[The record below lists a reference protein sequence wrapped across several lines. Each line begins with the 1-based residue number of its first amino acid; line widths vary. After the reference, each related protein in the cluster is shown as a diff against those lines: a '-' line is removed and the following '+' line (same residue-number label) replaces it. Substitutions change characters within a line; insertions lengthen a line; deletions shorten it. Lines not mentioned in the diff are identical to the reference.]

1 MSNKKNHKLF
11 TVEDC
16 ENLGIQNVHELY
28 KKHVNASRVALL
40 SSFGFGNDL
49 ASYSQGAYIYTRSK
63 KKILDFTGGIG
74 VLNHGHNHPRI
85 IKVRKK
91 FQEDLRMEVH
101 RNFFSPY
108 IAALGHNISAIL
120 PGDLNYSFFVNSGSE
135 SVEWALKTAFKYHN
149 GNRNSVLYSD
159 IAFHGKLF
167 GSESVTSSP
176 ENSFN
181 YPKIAKTYKFK
192 FNNIDSV
199 ISLINKLVGKNNKT
213 DVAAIIVEPFNVSN
227 LIGCRENFLRDLRDL
242 CTEYN
247 IVLIFDEVYSGWCK
261 TGPLFNFMQFDNI
274 IPDVLCTAK
283 SIGGGKSSIAGLIT
297 RKSIFKKAFD
307 TPSSANL
314 QTTTYYGFG
323 EETVTAIEAIN
334 IIKEENFEEKAKQ
347 IQILL
352 ERQLNKLKS
361 RYPKIIK
368 EIRGSGAIFGLF
380 IKTPNKMISKAANF
394 LPGELFRDPRFVE
407 KLILSSIINDLYE
420 NSQILTFTSLGRDLH
435 LIISPPLIVNDDQI
449 QYFVSSLDKTL
460 SKGIMRLVSSFAK
473 NKLLRRYAK

>member
-1 MSNKKNHKLF
+1 MQ
-11 TVEDC
+11 E
-16 ENLGIQNVHELY
+16 VHDLY
-28 KKHVNASRVALL
+28 RKHVNASRVGLL
-40 SSFGFGNDL
+40 SSFGFGNDI
-49 ASYSQGAYIYTRSK
+49 ASYSEGAYVFTKSK

-85 IKVRKK
+85 LKVRKK

-108 IAALGHNISAIL
+108 IAALGHNIATIL

-149 GNRNSVLYSD
+149 GARSAVLYSD

-167 GSESVTSSP
+167 GAESVTSSP

-181 YPKIAKTYKFK
+181 YPKIPRTHKFK
-192 FNNIDSV
+192 FNDIGS
-199 ISLINKLVGKNNKT
+199 IRALTKKIKNEK
-213 DVAAIIVEPFNVSN
+213 DALDIAAIIIEPFNVSN
-227 LIGCRENFLRDLRDL
+227 LLECSEPFLRELRSICDEL
-242 CTEYN
+242 D

-261 TGPLFNFMQFDNI
+261 TGPLFNFMKFDNL

-297 RKSIFKKAFD
+297 RERVFKKAFD

-334 IIKEENFEEKAKQ
+334 IIQEEKFEDKARYVQ
-347 IQILL
+347 SLL
-352 ERQLNKLKS
+352 QPALNVLMLK
-361 RYPKIIK
+361 YPKIIK
-368 EIRGSGAIFGLF
+368 EFRGSGALFGLF
-380 IKTPNKMISKAANF
+380 LKKPSKLISQAISV
-394 LPGELFRDPRFVE
+394 LPGELFKDPRFLE
-407 KLILSSIINDLYE
+407 KLILSSIIDDLYE
-420 NSQILTFTSLGRDLH
+420 DGKVLTFTSLGRDLH
-435 LIISPPLIVNDDQI
+435 LIISPPLIVKKEEID
-449 QYFVSSLDKTL
+449 YFIESLDKTL
-460 SKGIMRLVSSFAK
+460 SKGIPSLVGNFCK
-473 NKLLRRYAK
+473 NKLTKR

>member
-1 MSNKKNHKLF
+1 MPKRRDQIEEKLF
-11 TVEDC
+11 RVEDC
-16 ENLGIQNVHELY
+16 ENLNIKEVHDLY
-28 KKHVNASRVALL
+28 RKHVNASRVSLL

-49 ASYSQGAYIYTRSK
+49 ANYSEGAYVFTKSK

-85 IKVRKK
+85 LKVRKK

-108 IAALGHNISAIL
+108 IAALGHNIATIL

-149 GNRNSVLYSD
+149 GTRSAVLYSD

-167 GSESVTSSP
+167 GAESVTSSP

-181 YPKIAKTYKFK
+181 YPKIPHTYKFK
-192 FNNIDSV
+192 FDDISSV
-199 ISLINKLVGKNNKT
+199 KALIEKIKKEEAAV
-213 DVAAIIVEPFNVSN
+213 DIAAIIVEPFNVSN
-227 LIGCRENFLRDLRDL
+227 LLECSEPFLRELRAICNELD
-242 CTEYN
+242 

-261 TGPLFNFMQFDNI
+261 TGPLFNFMKFDNI

-297 RKSIFKKAFD
+297 REKIFKKAFD
-307 TPSSANL
+307 SPSSANL

-334 IIKEENFEEKAKQ
+334 IIKEENFED
-347 IQILL
+347 
-352 ERQLNKLKS
+352 KS
-361 RYPKIIK
+361 RYIQNLLKPELNRLVSKYPKIIR
-368 EIRGSGAIFGLF
+368 EFRGSGALFGLF
-380 IKTPNKMISKAANF
+380 VQKPNKIISQAINI
-394 LPGELFRDPRFVE
+394 LPGELFKDPRFLE
-407 KLILSSIINDLYE
+407 KLILSSIIDDLYE
-420 NSQILTFTSLGRDLH
+420 NGKVLTFTSLGRDLH
-435 LIISPPLIVNDDQI
+435 LIISPPLII
-449 QYFVSSLDKTL
+449 KKEEIIYFINALDRTL
-460 SKGIMRLVSSFAK
+460 SIGITTLVGNFCR
-473 NKLLRRYAK
+473 NKLSKR